1 MKITEFN
8 RDKVLWT
15 LVQHS
20 GFGYGGREEMQ
31 DFVEAR
37 VVMSQKELD
46 KINKANGFVLDKFED
61 IEKAE
66 IKFGF
71 DVKGTFANSKIDG
84 LRILKEQQ

>member
-1 MKITEFN
+1 MEILKFN

-20 GFGYGGREEMQ
+20 GFGYAGRKDME

-37 VVMSQKELD
+37 VIMSQKELD
-46 KINKANGFVLDKFED
+46 KINKANGFITDSFKE
-61 IEKAE
+61 IEEAE

-71 DVKGTFANSKIDG
+71 DVKGSFAKSKIDG
-84 LRILKEQQ
+84 LRILKK